1 MPFLGPHCRSWL
13 FPIFYSVR
21 SLFLIVFLNLSSLA
35 LCLCSMCSLPF
46 SLLFSHS
53 LSLSLFSHPLIPPLR
68 QWCAP
73 LPPLSPSL
81 SFSYS
86 YSGTGLFIGSFAVE
100 VGVDVT
106 MHVPLVSHVL
116 STGVGLSYTFPF
128 CAAFQTIPTDGSCLV
143 DVVVVVDC
151 RETSSSVGY
160 SSWPL

>member
-1 MPFLGPHCRSWL
+1 MSQLAVPDFLLCPVPIPHRL
-13 FPIFYSVR
+13 PEFEFPCLVLVLDVFFTFLATIL
-21 SLFLIVFLNLSSLA
+21 SL
-35 LCLCSMCSLPF
+35 
-46 SLLFSHS
+46 S

-128 CAAFQTIPTDGSCLV
+128 CAAFQTMPTDGSCRV

-160 SSWPL
+160 SSWPR